1 MDEGMKDMYEGM
13 KDRDEVMKDRDE
25 GMKGKEETN
34 KILFL
39 LRSFELGFSLNIVSW
54 HGGEGIECEQNLS
67 IEVKRNFWNV
77 CLFERHKSASRS
89 KQTQFCVVK
98 PKRKPTKL
106 FQWFAREGREYV
118 KQRTRENF
126 GNLSANISHINFQ
139 VHANTLH
146 QQC

>member
-1 MDEGMKDMYEGM
+1 MDEG
-13 KDRDEVMKDRDE
+13 MKDRDE

-67 IEVKRNFWNV
+67 IEVKRNF
-77 CLFERHKSASRS
+77 
-89 KQTQFCVVK
+89 
-98 PKRKPTKL
+98 KL
-106 FQWFAREGREYV
+106 FQWFARDV
-118 KQRTRENF
+118 KQRTRGKLWQPIGKHF
-126 GNLSANISHINFQ
+126 THHKSTT
-139 VHANTLH
+139 NTKLH